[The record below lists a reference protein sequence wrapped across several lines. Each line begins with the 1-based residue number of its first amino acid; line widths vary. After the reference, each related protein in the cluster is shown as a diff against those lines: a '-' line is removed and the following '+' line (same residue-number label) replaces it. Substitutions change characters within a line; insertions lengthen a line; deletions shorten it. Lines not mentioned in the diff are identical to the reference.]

1 LNMRI
6 SGDWFVAL
14 LCLLGVEVLCD
25 CTVQNM
31 QINGGTY
38 KLTKNLTKGSML
50 VYSCPEGH
58 YPYPTLTRVCQ
69 PNGFWRPA
77 PKRFLEQTCKP
88 IECPDPYAL
97 ENGNIFPPQE
107 RFYVG
112 NQTTYKCFTGFMMR
126 GSSSRICLPNGKW
139 SGLTPI
145 CSRDFESVCSDPGI
159 PPGASRIGNWFGN
172 NSRVKY
178 TCNENMFL
186 VGSSERVCQ
195 ENGWWTAQ
203 EPACYFKYTYDTP
216 LDVAQAFGKQIVNTI
231 SVTES
236 LDEPQDGR
244 KIIISRNWALNI
256 YIAVDISESMGNESI
271 VNARHAVKT
280 LIKKMAR
287 FGVSSNYEIV
297 LFSSQVYEVANIQD
311 FYDGR
316 EDLRKII
323 HDWETFETSGKTF
336 NTNLNLVFQTFEERM
351 SFLKQQAGI
360 EGFKKHRHVLILFSD
375 GAFNVGGLP
384 LPAIARIKDMVYMSD
399 EFREEYLDIFVFGVG
414 DDIFDDDL
422 QRLTVGTG
430 GQHYF
435 RMKNLSGLEEAFD
448 RFIDENE
455 VGELCGLYQESDAT
469 QDKASS
475 LRRYPW
481 VAFTLPKGMR
491 CLGSLVSPDFV
502 LTGAACLFSLEP
514 KDVVVEIDDG
524 SHKKK
529 VRKFTIHPNFNPR
542 AKEREGVPQ
551 FYDYDVALIRLEES
565 VQISASTR
573 PICIPCTQGT
583 SDALKLVGKST
594 CKQQEELLL
603 NKHLERLS
611 FLTKHPP
618 LVAEKIAFAKLGECR
633 DSCIQKVLNM
643 SQITAKDPK
652 VAVTDN
658 FLCTGGW
665 NKHRDHITCAG
676 DGGGAVFKTYQ
687 HRTIQ
692 IGVVSWGTH
701 NLCHYPHSLVES
713 SAESRDFHINLFKMV
728 PFLKSILGDDTQE
741 YLSLQFLEE

>member
-1 LNMRI
+1 
-6 SGDWFVAL
+6 
-14 LCLLGVEVLCD
+14 
-25 CTVQNM
+25 M

-280 LIKKMAR
+280 LIKKV

-323 HDWETFETSGKTF
+323 HDWETFETSASLWKTRKRA
-336 NTNLNLVFQTFEERM
+336 TSTLT
-351 SFLKQQAGI
+351 S
-360 EGFKKHRHVLILFSD
+360 

-481 VAFTLPKGMR
+481 VAF
-491 CLGSLVSPDFV
+491 V
-502 LTGAACLFSLEP
+502 LKKVKCWWQQLLYDSIFTE
-514 KDVVVEIDDG
+514 
-524 SHKKK
+524 KK